1 MAEEKHTA
9 GTSKRSCEDDSEM
22 DNENP
27 SKRQKLEGKTEGRL
41 EGMHAELRLLLPSRN
56 AGAIIGKGGENIKR
70 LRQNFRASISVP
82 DSRGPERILVVGGK
96 VEQICDVLTDVIR
109 KLEKTENKEDIE
121 CEVRMLIHQTQAGRV
136 IGRGGCKVK
145 ELRQESGAQVKVFSE
160 CCPQSTDRVTQMNGS
175 LSQIIT
181 CLELIF
187 EILDVSPI
195 RGVNVPYNPNNFDDS
210 AAPDYGGYS
219 EGRSRGRGGNRGDMG
234 GRGDGFGRGDAFG
247 RMGGHQN
254 QGFPSFDGLAGFSG
268 MPGIGLGRLG
278 PNALGGLLGNMTAMM
293 TMNSQKPTTTQVS
306 IPKHL
311 AGAIIGKGGSRIR
324 EVQAE
329 SGTTIKIDN
338 ESNDSNERIISITG
352 APDQIQYAQYLLQ
365 MTVKQHAK
373 AF

>member
-9 GTSKRSCEDDSEM
+9 GTSKRSSEDDTEM
-22 DNENP
+22 DNDHP
-27 SKRQKLEGKTEGRL
+27 SKRQRM

-82 DSRGPERILVVGGK
+82 DSRGPERILIVGGK
-96 VEQICDVLTDVIR
+96 VEQICDVITDVIR

-121 CEVRMLIHQTQAGRV
+121 CEVRMLIHQTQAGRI

-145 ELRQESGAQVKVFSE
+145 ELRQESGAQVKVYTE
-160 CCPQSTDRVTQMNGS
+160 CCPQSTDRVTQLNGS

-195 RGVNVPYNPNNFDDS
+195 RGVNVPYNPNNFDDCS
-210 AAPDYGGYS
+210 APDYGGYA
-219 EGRSRGRGGNRGDMG
+219 EGRSRGRGNRGDMG
-234 GRGDGFGRGDAFG
+234 RGDMGRGGDGFGR
-247 RMGGHQN
+247 MGGMGGFGNPN
-254 QGFPSFDGLAGFSG
+254 QGFGAGIDGLAGFSG

-278 PNALGGLLGNMTAMM
+278 PNALGGLLGNMSALM
-293 TMNSQKPTTTQVS
+293 TMGGQKPTTTQVS

-373 AF
+373 QF